1 MVTRKNKIQYA
12 RTLFLSAIVLYA
24 ALTAG
29 LFLAS
34 SAQAVPMLRVLS
46 VTDVSP
52 SSLTPGESDTLKITL
67 ENDGDYDA
75 ENVVIS
81 WTDPEGAILSV
92 GSGNTKSIGTL
103 AEGEDEKLEFDV
115 TADGSAEPGL
125 YQIAITMTY
134 VANNETIEQLASAGI
149 KIGGDTDFEVIV
161 SDVAHNKISLSIIN
175 VGSNPARAMTLTVP
189 KQDGYEPIGAGAISI
204 GKLAADDYVVVPFDI
219 KAIDTDEELEIELSY
234 TDTDGDRKTVESNIE
249 LETYQIEILTGANL
263 PEPTTNWTAWVVS
276 MAIVVVIVG
285 LYFRKRA
292 KRRKR
297 EAED

>member
-1 MVTRKNKIQYA
+1 MINRYA
-12 RTLFLSAIVLYA
+12 WTLFLVLI
-24 ALTAG
+24 AG
-29 LFLAS
+29 VFLAS
-34 SAQAVPMLRVLS
+34 PLIVDVGHAEPMLRVLS
-46 VTDVSP
+46 VSDVSP
-52 SSLTPGESDTLKITL
+52 SSLNPGESDMLKITI

-81 WTDPEGAILSV
+81 WMDPEGAILSV

-103 AEGEDEKLEFDV
+103 EKDESEKIEFDV

-189 KQDGYEPIGAGAISI
+189 KQKGYEPIGAGAISI

-234 TDTDGDRKTVESNIE
+234 TDTDGTRKTVESSIE
-249 LETYQIEILTGANL
+249 LESYQIDIVTGANL
-263 PEPTTNWTAWVVS
+263 PEPTTNWTAWIVS
-276 MAIVVVIVG
+276 AAIIVVIVG

-292 KRRKR
+292 KRKRR
-297 EAED
+297 EAE